1 MKNIARL
8 SVSRSLHR
16 FVAPSA
22 AEKRIFRFICRKF
35 CMNQSF
41 LATEKGIFTGKR
53 NQVHDPTYQAS
64 RKQEPMKTQICQ
76 NQNCLWCFV
85 SSLGDLEQQHPSC
98 VLSVGA
104 GAEPRAGSSTPHP
117 TQQHTYINNSGFYH
131 FQSFLTASKGGK
143 DSQEHIICGHIIT
156 QQGNRAQFSQLKY
169 CYKIKKKVRK
179 PLLSLLIL
187 NWCKEMRLQPKKPKN
202 KPTTT

>member
-22 AEKRIFRFICRKF
+22 AEKRIFRFICKKF
-35 CMNQSF
+35 CMNHSF
-41 LATEKGIFTGKR
+41 LATKKGIFTGKR

-76 NQNCLWCFV
+76 NQNCLMFCFFPWRFRAAA
-85 SSLGDLEQQHPSC
+85 SIPC
-98 VLSVGA
+98 VFSVGA
-104 GAEPRAGSSTPHP
+104 GAEPHTGSSTPHP
-117 TQQHTYINNSGFYH
+117 TQQHTYIKNSRFYH

-156 QQGNRAQFSQLKY
+156 HRGSRAQFSQLKY

-187 NWCKEMRLQPKKPKN
+187 N
-202 KPTTT
+202 